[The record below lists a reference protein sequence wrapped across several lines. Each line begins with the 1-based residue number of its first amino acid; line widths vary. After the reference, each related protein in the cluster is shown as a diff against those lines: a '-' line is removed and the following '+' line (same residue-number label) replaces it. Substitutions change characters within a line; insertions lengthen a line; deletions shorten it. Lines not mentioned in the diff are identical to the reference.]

1 MLRLQIRTCNAD
13 QPVTIPLRERGKLR
27 NYIAEAGG
35 VRWLHGR
42 LWARQSGT
50 ARLRARRKVRYCS
63 GKSDSGRVALETS
76 RGMEVPRYRSYYPCE
91 CHPTAVYGFSVI
103 WTGPRLGSI
112 FKSHFEWSR
121 VCWLPGL
128 TFFCDCEI
136 VACRYFVLLNLS
148 STPEHIKKKEELS
161 ALFPFHIYSR
171 MLHWRT

>member
-42 LWARQSGT
+42 LWARQSGI

-128 TFFCDCEI
+128 TFFLWLRNCS
-136 VACRYFVLLNLS
+136 VPVLCLINF
-148 STPEHIKKKEELS
+148 IK
-161 ALFPFHIYSR
+161 HTGT
-171 MLHWRT
+171 H